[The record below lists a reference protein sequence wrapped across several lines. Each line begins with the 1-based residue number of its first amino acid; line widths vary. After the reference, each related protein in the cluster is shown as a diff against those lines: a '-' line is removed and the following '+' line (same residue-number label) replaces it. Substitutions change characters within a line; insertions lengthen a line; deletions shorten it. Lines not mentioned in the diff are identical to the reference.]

1 MNPQRLFIT
10 KIEMKLTTIFVIATF
25 GKQSPKPSRLLRSA
39 RNDGLL
45 FLCGLLLTAC
55 SSLFPEPLGTATP
68 RPPTATA
75 VLSPTPVWFPAT
87 ETPTP
92 RPLAIP
98 TGTPDWRPGLGSE
111 IRVDNFSDEESWDLA
126 KSDEGIAAL
135 VDESLIL
142 SAGPEVYMLS
152 LNRDLTVTDFHME
165 VTAVVNICRGAD
177 EYGLLV
183 RATQRV
189 YYRFAV
195 TCDGEVRAERIAG
208 NERLVLQQPYHTSN
222 VRGAPS
228 EVRMAVWAFKNELR
242 FFLNDIYQFSV
253 SDNNLPSGSIGFFVR
268 SAGATPVTVAFKDLV
283 IQKLNYSPI
292 ATP

>member
-1 MNPQRLFIT
+1 MNPQRFFIL
-10 KIEMKLTTIFVIATF
+10 KFWMKLMKTIGRGWTRMDTDLFFRVF
-25 GKQSPKPSRLLRSA
+25 RA
-39 RNDGLL
+39 RPRPILIL
-45 FLCGLLLTAC
+45 IFLLTAC

-68 RPPTATA
+68 RPPTATP

-111 IRVDNFSDEESWDLA
+111 IEVDPFSEEESWNVFE
-126 KSDEGIAAL
+126 SDDGIASL
-135 VDESLIL
+135 VDGSLIL
-142 SAGPEVYMLS
+142 SAAPEVYLIS
-152 LNRDLTVTDFHME
+152 LNQEITLTDFHVE
-165 VTAVVNICRGAD
+165 VTARVNICRGAD
-177 EYGLLV
+177 EYGLLL
-183 RATQRV
+183 RATPRA
-189 YYRFAV
+189 YYRFTV
-195 TCDGEVRAERIAG
+195 TCDGDVRAERIAG

-228 EVRMAVWAFKNELR
+228 EVRMSVWAFKNELR

-268 SAGATPVTVAFKDLV
+268 SAGSTPVTVAFADLV